1 MPETKQATNRK
12 YNKSHTRRSAT
23 IERIRAFWAVVWPRI
38 IPTSPGIPLRRR
50 SCEGRFPAVLVA
62 RHFRGLTVAFAWYTE
77 SEISRG
83 GFVVF
88 VATKSSRLLRV
99 KLYPVIVMRL

>member
-1 MPETKQATNRK
+1 
-12 YNKSHTRRSAT
+12 
-23 IERIRAFWAVVWPRI
+23 
-38 IPTSPGIPLRRR
+38 
-50 SCEGRFPAVLVA
+50 LVA
-62 RHFRGLTVAFAWYTE
+62 RHFRGSTVVFAWYTE